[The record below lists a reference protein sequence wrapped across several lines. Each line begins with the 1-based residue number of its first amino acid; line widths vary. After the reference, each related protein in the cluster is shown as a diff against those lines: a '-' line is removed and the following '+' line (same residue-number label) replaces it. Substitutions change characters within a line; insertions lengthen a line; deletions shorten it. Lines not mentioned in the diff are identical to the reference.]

1 MPGMT
6 SGLSDTNPVIVA
18 AFKAALLFVAG
29 MAVLQAWRGRGFWQG
44 TLHGQPG
51 PLASM
56 VSSMASLLQ
65 TVRVA
70 IPYGSSS

>member
-1 MPGMT
+1 MPGMK

-18 AFKAALLFVAG
+18 AFKAAL
-29 MAVLQAWRGRGFWQG
+29 Q
-44 TLHGQPG
+44 
-51 PLASM
+51 
-56 VSSMASLLQ
+56 Q